1 MTRRR
6 ISLASLAATLLLTAL
21 SGCAYLHKESPAPVP
36 ITAQGPSLVDPP
48 VAPLYSELTQG
59 NTALPELPSP
69 PPPGAQPAPPPASV
83 IVDTTKKP
91 AHPARHHGRKG
102 EIDVAER
109 ETHERETRDK
119 ESSAP
124 EVAAA
129 LPEGQNLKV
138 TAPTPSGDTS
148 QPTPIGQLTAG
159 PTQDTAGSRQ
169 EAADL
174 IDSTQ
179 RGVNSLRNS
188 EWRSKQNRR
197 PDTQLPRSGAARSA
211 QRRRR
216 RSPHPRHQSQD
227 APRRAHGRQLAAS
240 QPNKYRWPY
249 LSPHFS
255 FCRSTSKKPCV
266 RSRTSCTV
274 CSDRMQRR
282 LSPTST
288 STASCPSTVMN
299 V

>member
-6 ISLASLAATLLLTAL
+6 LSLASLAATALLPAL

-36 ITAQGPSLVDPP
+36 IAAQSPSMLAPP
-48 VAPLYSELTQG
+48 VTPLYSELTQG
-59 NTALPELPSP
+59 NTALPDLPSP

-83 IVDTTKKP
+83 IVDTSKKP
-91 AHPARHHGRKG
+91 VHPPRHHGRKG

-129 LPEGQNLKV
+129 PPEGQNMKV

-169 EAADL
+169 QASDL

-179 RGVNSLRNS
+179 RGVNSLRNLNGDQNKTVAQI
-188 EWRSKQNRR
+188 RSFLDQ
-197 PDTQLPRSGAARSA
+197 A
-211 QRRRR
+211 QRAL
-216 RSPHPRHQSQD
+216 HNGD
-227 APRRAHGRQLAAS
+227 VDGAHTLATKARTLLDELTGAS
-240 QPNKYRWPY
+240 
-249 LSPHFS
+249 
-255 FCRSTSKKPCV
+255 
-266 RSRTSCTV
+266 
-274 CSDRMQRR
+274 
-282 LSPTST
+282 
-288 STASCPSTVMN
+288 
-299 V
+299 